1 MFTWRKKK
9 TIVNF
14 MWGKKEAKH
23 FKFYM
28 ENPDVHPFFYPCCW
42 SDFREKH
49 LKLHLLALLPVF
61 S

>member
-1 MFTWRKKK
+1 MEEKENHCKFY
-9 TIVNF
+9 VE
-14 MWGKKEAKH
+14 KKEAKH

-28 ENPDVHPFFYPCCW
+28 ENPDVHPFFFYPCCW

>member
-1 MFTWRKKK
+1 MEEKENHCKFF
-9 TIVNF
+9 VE
-14 MWGKKEAKH
+14 KKEAKH

-42 SDFREKH
+42 SDFREER